1 MPSAVWWPDPTTAP
15 RLHTILITPETSM
28 QRRPFLQTLA
38 LAAAATTLMALPLAA
53 AAQDRWPTRA
63 IEIIYPYPPGND
75 MDVVTRLLAEG
86 MSRRLGVPVQVINK
100 PGGGGVVGFAEMVRA
115 KPDGYTIG
123 TWTPGPGISQIVAGN
138 TPYKMADY
146 QAVGGMLIND
156 FVLATRADIPATN
169 LKEFA
174 AWAKKHGK
182 PVVVGSYAPAAVPA
196 LIVAKIARRDGWP
209 YKVVAF
215 GNPSAKELTAGDADM
230 TTTGAEMVSSYHKA
244 GQVKV
249 VSAWGLARNPLYPTV
264 ATPAEEG
271 YGDLYTWGGM
281 AAPAGV
287 PKEIIARLSQ
297 VMAEALMDKPVQD
310 QMKKAGIPPMQMTAE
325 QMSKRVAE
333 DSKWIAELMNELGMV
348 KK

>member
-1 MPSAVWWPDPTTAP
+1 
-15 RLHTILITPETSM
+15 M
-28 QRRPFLQTLA
+28 QRRSLTLHLA
-38 LAAAATTLMALPLAA
+38 AFAATFAAAAVPPTAL
-53 AAQDRWPTRA
+53 AQDRWPSKT

-86 MSRRLGVPVQVINK
+86 MSKRLGVAVQVINK

-138 TPYKMADY
+138 TPYKQADY
-146 QAVGGMLIND
+146 QGIGGMLIND
-156 FVLATRADIPATN
+156 FVLATRAEIPATN

-174 AWAKKHGK
+174 AWAKQHGK

-215 GNPSAKELTAGDADM
+215 GNPSAKELVAGDADM
-230 TTTGAEMVSSYHKA
+230 TTTGAEMVQSYHKA
-244 GQVKV
+244 NQVKI
-249 VSAWGLARNPLYPTV
+249 VSAWGQHRNPLYPNV
-264 ATPAEEG
+264 ATPIEEG

-287 PKEIIARLSQ
+287 PKEIIARLSA
-297 VMAEALMDKPVQD
+297 VMAEALQDKPVQD
-310 QMKKAGIPPMQMTAE
+310 QFKKAGIPALPMTAE
-325 QMSKRVAE
+325 QMNKRVLE
-333 DSKWIAELMNELGMV
+333 DSKWIGELMVELGLA

>member
-1 MPSAVWWPDPTTAP
+1 MK
-15 RLHTILITPETSM
+15 
-28 QRRPFLQTLA
+28 RRPILQTLA
-38 LAAAATTLMALPLAA
+38 LTATAATLAGGLTLPLVAS
-53 AAQDRWPTRA
+53 AQDKWPSRP

-86 MSRRLGVPVQVINK
+86 MSKRLGVPVQVINK

-174 AWAKKHGK
+174 DWAKKSGK

-215 GNPSAKELTAGDADM
+215 ANPSAKELTAGDADM
-230 TTTGAEMVSSYHKA
+230 TTTGAEMVSSYAKA

-249 VSAWGLARNPLYPTV
+249 VSAWGLQRNPLYPNV
-264 ATPAEEG
+264 ATPKEDG

-287 PKEIIARLSQ
+287 PKDIIARLSQ
-297 VMAEALMDKPVQD
+297 VMGEALNDKPVQD
-310 QMKKAGIPPMQMTAE
+310 QLKKVGIPAFQMTAE
-325 QMSKRVAE
+325 QMSKRVV
-333 DSKWIAELMNELGMV
+333 DDTQWITELMNELGFA

>member
-1 MPSAVWWPDPTTAP
+1 
-15 RLHTILITPETSM
+15 M
-28 QRRPFLQTLA
+28 QRRHLPLA
-38 LAAAATTLMALPLAA
+38 LAALALAVPAVSM
-53 AAQDRWPTRA
+53 AQDKWPSKP

-86 MSRRLGVPVQVINK
+86 MSKRLGVPVQVINK

-146 QAVGGMLIND
+146 QSVGGMLIND
-156 FVLATRADIPATN
+156 FVLATRGDVPAAN

-174 AWAKKHGK
+174 AWAKKSGK
-182 PVVVGSYAPAAVPA
+182 PVVIGSYAPAAVPA
-196 LIVAKIARRDGWP
+196 LIAAKIAKRDGWP

-215 GNPSAKELTAGDADM
+215 PNPSAKELVAGDADV
-230 TTTGAEMVSSYHKA
+230 TTTGAEMVSSYVRA
-244 GQVKV
+244 GQAKV
-249 VSAWGLARNPLYPTV
+249 VSSWGPKRNPLYPQV

-287 PKEIIARLSQ
+287 PKEIITRLSQ
-297 VMAEALMDKPVQD
+297 VMAEALQDKPVQD
-310 QMKKAGIPPMQMTAE
+310 QLKKAGIPPFPMTAE
-325 QMSKRVAE
+325 QMSKRVA
-333 DSKWIAELMNELGMV
+333 DDAKWITELMGELGFA